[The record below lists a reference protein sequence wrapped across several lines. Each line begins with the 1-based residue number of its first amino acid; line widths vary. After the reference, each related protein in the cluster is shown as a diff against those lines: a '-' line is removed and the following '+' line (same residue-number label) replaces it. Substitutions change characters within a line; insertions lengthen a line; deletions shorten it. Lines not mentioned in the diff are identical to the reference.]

1 MTRSRRMRSA
11 RALDDR
17 PGSGDTLETVTRETA
32 GTSGT
37 RGAQAPASNV
47 GRSAGLVIG
56 LMSAAAFGTSGTFGT
71 ALIGAGWSPA
81 GAVLARVSIAALVL
95 TGPALVQLRG
105 RWALLRRWGWPPASS
120 AISTRSPGCRWA
132 SPC

>member
-1 MTRSRRMRSA
+1 MHSA

-17 PGSGDTLETVTRETA
+17 PGNGGTLETVTRETT
-32 GTSGT
+32 GTLDV
-37 RGAQAPASNV
+37 PASNV
-47 GRSAGLVIG
+47 GGRRGAGLVIG

-105 RWALLRRWGWPPASS
+105 RWAL
-120 AISTRSPGCRWA
+120 
-132 SPC
+132 